1 VNCSTLR
8 ERTAGSPPSTSQVSL
23 IAWPLGTAYRL
34 SKLTTAM
41 PDPEPPRNVKT
52 TTQAFGQPPEATS
65 HITLRTA
72 CRTHVANYW
81 AEAHEKIARMT
92 LTIKLDRNW
101 SSFQLANRAPP
112 LSVTDSSIA
121 PSARM
126 LTHGCPGI
134 DRFLKLTTAAPL
146 STAPCHHP
154 SPTVLNSPWPLL
166 GDPWSSF
173 VSCSDAAPT
182 ALKHQGMPK
191 HTQLARA
198 GARRDILTAVVW
210 VKNVNTLLRG

>member
-23 IAWPLGTAYRL
+23 LRSGTAMRYRTV
-34 SKLTTAM
+34 KLTTSTIYGFTPFANKS
-41 PDPEPPRNVKT
+41 RR
-52 TTQAFGQPPEATS
+52 QP
-65 HITLRTA
+65 
-72 CRTHVANYW
+72 CRTTLSPILAPDREDHDPGHPLNQMSHKNAASSVVARTPAVQGSMLPPCARQGTRQTQTPKCRKHW

-126 LTHGCPGI
+126 G
-134 DRFLKLTTAAPL
+134 
-146 STAPCHHP
+146 ST
-154 SPTVLNSPWPLL
+154 
-166 GDPWSSF
+166 GG
-173 VSCSDAAPT
+173 DAASDF
-182 ALKHQGMPK
+182 
-191 HTQLARA
+191 RS
-198 GARRDILTAVVW
+198 
-210 VKNVNTLLRG
+210 